1 MFDYVGMGVFFRI
14 LRKERHLTIEIA
26 AEMINITPK
35 ALGNI
40 ELGKSKPKIETA
52 LLLCDI
58 YGIPGGEIAYFYQ
71 RTEDIDYILNIL
83 HHSLPLCYRHNNP
96 LQINNTGE
104 MKEELTHELSISANP

>member
-14 LRKERHLTIEIA
+14 IRKERHLTIETA

-40 ELGKSKPKIETA
+40 ERGKSKPKIETA
-52 LLLCDI
+52 MSLCDI

-71 RTEDIDYILNIL
+71 RTDDTDYAVKIL
-83 HHSLPLCYRHNNP
+83 HYPIVSL
-96 LQINNTGE
+96 I
-104 MKEELTHELSISANP
+104 